1 MSTHFTVTCR
11 HFRNLLIKSVGE
23 CFKKM
28 SSFISRCPNPA
39 HPDHTIEIIYENGA
53 YFSIRNLHNFYYPV
67 QLGVL
72 KANPRFFLLKRILF
86 MVAGA
91 HIFEKV
97 KNYDC
102 RHQLEKLK
110 AETFLMGGME

>member
-1 MSTHFTVTCR
+1 M
-11 HFRNLLIKSVGE
+11 K
-23 CFKKM
+23 
-28 SSFISRCPNPA
+28 
-39 HPDHTIEIIYENGA
+39 NGA
-53 YFSIRNLHNFYYPV
+53 YFSIRSLHNFYYPV

-72 KANPRFFLLKRILF
+72 KANARFFLLKRILF

-110 AETFLMGGME
+110 AEKEWSEICDPQLVLFCAISSDLL

>member
-1 MSTHFTVTCR
+1 M
-11 HFRNLLIKSVGE
+11 K
-23 CFKKM
+23 
-28 SSFISRCPNPA
+28 
-39 HPDHTIEIIYENGA
+39 NGA
-53 YFSIRNLHNFYYPV
+53 YFSIRSLHNFYYPV

-110 AETFLMGGME
+110 AEKFLMGGMEGDLRSTVSSVLCDLQ